1 MSYVYNTTRMVKV
14 DVDIKQLVDISDV
27 ISEEEY
33 KLALEQF
40 SKEELVQFLIKD
52 KPNSDSELEMDDTD
66 EDDYE
71 DDEPGNLEEGIP
83 DGFWRINK

>member
-83 DGFWRINK
+83 DGF